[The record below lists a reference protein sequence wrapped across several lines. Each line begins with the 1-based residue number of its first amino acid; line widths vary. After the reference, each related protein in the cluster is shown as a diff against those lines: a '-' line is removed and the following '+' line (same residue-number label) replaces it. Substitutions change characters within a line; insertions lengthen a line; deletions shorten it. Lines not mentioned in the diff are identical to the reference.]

1 MRSFFGAALMV
12 LALAGLDPARAAE
25 SGPKIR
31 IAFPSPAF
39 SYLPFYVA
47 QEKGLLKKLGLEA
60 EYIQMRTTIQPQ
72 ATLNGE
78 IDFFPSVSTGI
89 SAAVSGLPLVVVLN
103 LYDGSPWI
111 LVAAKDVNKAQ
122 DFAGKKI
129 AISGIRTSPHYFAVA
144 GFKKLGLDEKD
155 VGFISTGGTASSFAA
170 LASGQVA
177 GAVLTPPFDDKAVSL
192 GFKKFLFLGDLVDI
206 PYVGLVAAQ
215 PELKSRSERAR
226 KTIAALLEAVAW
238 LRANREAAVRMVAE
252 KFVVNQQEAERTYQT
267 LIGLFSKDNRLS
279 PKVARGYLEILRRDR
294 PVPPDLDPQKF
305 LDFSLLPPGR

>member
-1 MRSFFGAALMV
+1 MTIFLAAAFMV
-12 LALAGLDPARAAE
+12 LVLFHPARAAE
-25 SGPKIR
+25 SAQKIR
-31 IAFPSPAF
+31 VAFPSPAF

-47 QEKGLLKKLGLEA
+47 QEKGLLKKSGLDA

-72 ATLNGE
+72 ATINGD

-111 LVAAKDVNKAQ
+111 LVAAKEMNKAQ

-129 AISGIRTSPHYFAVA
+129 AISGIRTSAHYFALA

-155 VGFISTGGTASSFAA
+155 IGFISTGGTASSFAA

-215 PELKSRSERAR
+215 SELKSRSERTR

-238 LRANREAAVRMVAE
+238 LRANREEAVKMIAD
-252 KFVVNQQEAERTYQT
+252 KFAVNQQEAERTYQT
-267 LIGLFSKDNRLS
+267 MIALFSKDHRLS
-279 PKVARGYLEILRRDR
+279 LKVARGYLEIVRRDR
-294 PVPPDLDPQKF
+294 PIAADLDPQKF

>member
-1 MRSFFGAALMV
+1 MTSFLGAVLIV
-12 LALAGLDPARAAE
+12 LALAGPDPARAAE
-25 SGPKIR
+25 STQKIR

-47 QEKGLLKKLGLEA
+47 QEKGLLKTIGLDA

-111 LVAAKDVNKAQ
+111 LVAAKEVNKAQ
-122 DFAGKKI
+122 DFIGKKI

-144 GFKKLGLDEKD
+144 GFKKLGVDEKD

-206 PYVGLVAAQ
+206 PYVGLVAAK

-238 LRANREAAVRMVAE
+238 LRANREAAVKMIAE

-305 LDFSLLPPGR
+305 LDFSLLPIK

>member
-1 MRSFFGAALMV
+1 MTIFLGAVLMI
-12 LALAGLDPARAAE
+12 LALAGFDTARAAE
-25 SGPKIR
+25 SAQKIR

-47 QEKGLLKKLGLEA
+47 QEKGLLKKVGLDA

-72 ATLNGE
+72 ATLNGD

-177 GAVLTPPFDDKAVSL
+177 GAVLTPPFDDKAISL

-206 PYVGLVAAQ
+206 PYVGLMASAAAV
-215 PELKSRSERAR
+215 KNNRERVQ
-226 KTIAALLEAVAW
+226 KTIAAILDGAVW
-238 LRANREAAVRMVAE
+238 LRANREAAVKMIAE

-305 LDFSLLPPGR
+305 LDFSLLPNK

>member
-1 MRSFFGAALMV
+1 MTRFLAAALIV

-25 SGPKIR
+25 SAQKIR

-47 QEKGLLKKLGLEA
+47 QEKGLLKKLGLDA

-72 ATLNGE
+72 ATLNGD

-177 GAVLTPPFDDKAVSL
+177 GAVLTPPFDDKAISL

-215 PELKSRSERAR
+215 PELKSRSERVR

-238 LRANREAAVRMVAE
+238 LRANREAAVKMIAD

-267 LIGLFSKDNRLS
+267 MIGLFSKDNRLS

-305 LDFSLLPPGR
+305 LDFSLLPSAR